1 MEGINYC
8 QSELNYTSI
17 PLELYNKLNKL
28 GLIPNE
34 VRKGNIGAS
43 NYSKHIIQPWSI
55 WIDYDLNAW
64 DADIVKRVLRT
75 KEESGMTEAEARIMD
90 YNKIKHICDECI
102 RQLELQKDPETTK
115 GTCKVDYSGSNLDY
129 STYVSNDSAATTLQE
144 SSEEPTISYHL
155 KGKEVERYNEF
166 CEKHKRCPSH
176 VRVMFSHESGI
187 GVTVRVWCP
196 FCDQSSD
203 ITDFD
208 NW

>member
-1 MEGINYC
+1 METINYC

-17 PLELYNKLNKL
+17 PLELYNNLNKL
-28 GLIPNE
+28 GLIPND
-34 VRKGNIGAS
+34 VRAANVGKS

-75 KEESGMTEAEARIMD
+75 KEESGMTEIEARIMD
-90 YNKIKHICDECI
+90 YNKIKHICDERI
-102 RQLELQKDPETTK
+102 RQLELQKGPETTK
-115 GTCKVDYSGSNLDY
+115 ITCEADYSDVMQDY
-129 STYVSNDSAATTLQE
+129 SLSIAGDLTTASILKVP
-144 SSEEPTISYHL
+144 EEPTISYHL

-166 CEKHKRCPSH
+166 CEKHKHCAGS

-196 FCDQSSD
+196 FCDQTSD